1 MTQEKQTS
9 IRILQ
14 SKPTKKT
21 LGQSTIFLLGLLTGV
36 IIASIFFLAFM
47 QINSTKNL
55 NTTAITDPSSKIQQS
70 NESRDEENSAS
81 HHDESS
87 VAYKQHMDDKDFN
100 KMFKHENKS
109 TEQKN
114 PSGSPF
120 EQIIKPEV
128 KQLPPTIHKPQ
139 STTIKPTTNQV
150 KPKPEANIK
159 VAAKEIKPEPKEI
172 SPEGS
177 VKMSIEKKVV
187 EDKP

>member
-21 LGQSTIFLLGLLTGV
+21 LGHRRFLLGLLTGV

-55 NTTAITDPSSKIQQS
+55 NTTAITDPSSEIQQS

-109 TEQKN
+109 TEQKKS
-114 PSGSPF
+114 SGSPF

-128 KQLPPTIHKPQ
+128 KQLPHKF
-139 STTIKPTTNQV
+139 INH
-150 KPKPEANIK
+150 K
-159 VAAKEIKPEPKEI
+159 VQP
-172 SPEGS
+172 
-177 VKMSIEKKVV
+177 
-187 EDKP
+187 